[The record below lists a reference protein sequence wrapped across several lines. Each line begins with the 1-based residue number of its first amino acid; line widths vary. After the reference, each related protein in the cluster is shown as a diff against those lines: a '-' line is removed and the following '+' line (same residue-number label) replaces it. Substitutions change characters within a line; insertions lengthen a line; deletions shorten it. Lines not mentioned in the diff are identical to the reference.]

1 MTPPSPTGRSL
12 AGIALI
18 LLLILVWAML
28 IASLSPVVGRWPVLV
43 QALFYVIVGTI
54 WIIPLKPLVTW
65 MVTGRF
71 RAPGGRA
78 PD

>member
-18 LLLILVWAML
+18 LLMIAVWAAL
-28 IASLSPVVGRWPVLV
+28 IAGLSPVVGRWPVLV
-43 QALFYVIVGTI
+43 QAAFYVVAGTI
-54 WIIPLKPLVTW
+54 WIIPLKPLVVW

-71 RAPGGRA
+71 RAPARDA
-78 PD
+78 RD

>member
-1 MTPPSPTGRSL
+1 VTPPSPTGRSL
-12 AGIALI
+12 GGIALI
-18 LLLILVWAML
+18 ILVITIWAAL
-28 IASLSPVVGRWPVLV
+28 IASLSPWVGRWPVLI
-43 QALFYVIVGTI
+43 QALFYVMVGTI

-71 RAPGGRA
+71 RAAGRGS

>member
-1 MTPPSPTGRSL
+1 VAPPSPTGRSL

-18 LLLILVWAML
+18 ILLIAVWAGL
-28 IASLSPVVGRWPVLV
+28 IASLSPIVSQWPILIQTVFYVVVGTV
-43 QALFYVIVGTI
+43 
-54 WIIPLKPLVTW
+54 WIIPLKPLVVW

-71 RAPGGRA
+71 RAPDLTP